1 MLKDAVIIILSL
13 LLIIII
19 YAYVCLSNGM
29 QNYEKERLAHV
40 ITKEGEIKKKEESLI
55 DVISCNNE
63 LDKVKNAISQINE
76 LSKTCI

>member
-19 YAYVCLSNGM
+19 YAYVCLSNSM
-29 QNYEKERLAHV
+29 QNYEKERLAYV

-76 LSKTCI
+76 ISKTCI

>member
-40 ITKEGEIKKKEESLI
+40 IIKEVEIKKKEENLI

-63 LDKVKNAISQINE
+63 LDKLKNAISEINE
-76 LSKTCI
+76 ISKTCI

>member
-29 QNYEKERLAHV
+29 QNYEKERLAYV
-40 ITKEGEIKKKEESLI
+40 ITKEEEIKKKEESLI

>member
-1 MLKDAVIIILSL
+1 MVKNAIIIILSL

-19 YAYVCLSNGM
+19 YAYVCLSNSM
-29 QNYEKERLAHV
+29 QSYEKERLTYV
-40 ITKEGEIKKKEESLI
+40 ITKQEEIKKKEDSLI
-55 DVISCNNE
+55 DIISCNNE

>member
-1 MLKDAVIIILSL
+1 MLKNAVIIILSL

-19 YAYVCLSNGM
+19 YAYVSLSNGM
-29 QNYEKERLAHV
+29 QNYEKERLTYV
-40 ITKEGEIKKKEESLI
+40 ITREEEIKKKEDSLI
-55 DVISCNNE
+55 DIISCNNE

>member
-1 MLKDAVIIILSL
+1 MLKEAVIIILSL

-40 ITKEGEIKKKEESLI
+40 IIKEVEIKKKEENLI
-55 DVISCNNE
+55 EVISCNNE
-63 LDKVKNAISQINE
+63 LDKLKNAISEINE
-76 LSKTCI
+76 ISKTCI